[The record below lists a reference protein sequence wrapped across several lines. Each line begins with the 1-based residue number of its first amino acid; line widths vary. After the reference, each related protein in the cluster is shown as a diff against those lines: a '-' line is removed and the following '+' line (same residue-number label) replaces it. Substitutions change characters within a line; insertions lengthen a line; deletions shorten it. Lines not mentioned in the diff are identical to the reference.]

1 MLFDYGSY
9 TKCWAFCYVEAFSYF
24 NKKIN
29 QYNFY
34 YLSSDVTNDIITRT
48 S

>member
-1 MLFDYGSY
+1 MEVILNVGLL
-9 TKCWAFCYVEAFSYF
+9 CYVEAFSYF

-29 QYNFY
+29 QYNLY

>member
-1 MLFDYGSY
+1 MEVILNVGLLYS
-9 TKCWAFCYVEAFSYF
+9 VEAFSYF

-29 QYNFY
+29 QSTLY